1 MQPRW
6 LINLVLVIIIF
17 VLGAVAWYTLEQ
29 EKKRAQLPE
38 LTDLTAELVRT
49 ITIDRANKEAIKMVK
64 DDQGNWQLTTPFTL
78 PANHFRVEQLL
89 KILSEHHY
97 NLIEDKQLKLAEL
110 QLDPPLATLT
120 FDQLKI
126 ALGDKSPLN
135 DGQRY
140 IQINQNVYLITD
152 TLFYSVN
159 DDAVS
164 WVSLSLLGEQPKIV
178 ELKIPDYHLVF
189 KEKQWV
195 LESKFSVEE
204 IETSQDAL
212 NTLISNWQD
221 LQAFNV
227 EHYQPT
233 SSSQGE
239 IVITLAG
246 KTPPLRFELIS
257 TTPHFVVAQPEKGVQ
272 YQLPKTQV
280 ERLLHL
286 PTKNKA
292 AATIA
297 KQPATANES
306 AEKKSAPSPSTTP
319 ND

>member
-1 MQPRW
+1 MQLRW
-6 LINLVLVIIIF
+6 LINLILVVIIL

-38 LTDLTAELVRT
+38 LTGLAAELVRT
-49 ITIDRANKEAIKMVK
+49 ITIERADKKAIKLVK
-64 DDQGNWQLTTPFTL
+64 DDQGNWQLTAPFTL

-97 NLIEDKQLKLAEL
+97 NLIEDKQLKLADL
-110 QLDPPLATLT
+110 QLDPPVAILT
-120 FDQLKI
+120 FDQLQI

-164 WVSLSLLGEQPKIV
+164 WVSLSLLGEQPKII
-178 ELKIPDYHLVF
+178 ELTIPDYHFIL

-195 LESKFSVEE
+195 LDSKAAVAE
-204 IETSQDAL
+204 IDTSQDAI
-212 NTLISNWQD
+212 NALIGNWQE

-227 EHYQPT
+227 ERYQST
-233 SSSQGE
+233 SASQGA
-239 IVITLAG
+239 IAITLAG
-246 KTPPLRFELIS
+246 ETQPINLELIS
-257 TTPHFVVAQPEKGVQ
+257 TTPHFVVARSEKKVQ

-286 PTKNKA
+286 PTKNKES
-292 AATIA
+292 AATA
-297 KQPATANES
+297 KQPVENASSE
-306 AEKKSAPSPSTTP
+306 EKSAPSPSTTLS
-319 ND
+319 N